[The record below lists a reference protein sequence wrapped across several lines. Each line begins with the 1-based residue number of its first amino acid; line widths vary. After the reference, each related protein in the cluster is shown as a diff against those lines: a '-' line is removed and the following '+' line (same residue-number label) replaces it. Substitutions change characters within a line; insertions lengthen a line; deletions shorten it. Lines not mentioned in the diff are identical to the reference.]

1 MDDLNL
7 LFSSVPC
14 AKTLLHWC
22 AKALKLTGLDFRA
35 DKTSSIVII
44 KRWSMNT
51 KTFSISK
58 PKNCTDVSSCIP
70 SINSR
75 SVKFLGCILDGSISD
90 RYLLDELEKK
100 LISGLGIIDKSFCN
114 GSQKLWILQQPL
126 IPKIQWPLLIY
137 EVLISHTTKNF
148 SIHQEMVTSAY
159 VKIISA
165 LLFQSFTMSFP
176 INSFT
181 SVLKSAKISGHLLL
195 PDSQDPLAA
204 TCLPQAQ
211 NRIMAW
217 RRSCSYNRKWC

>member
-1 MDDLNL
+1 M
-7 LFSSVPC
+7 PC

-22 AKALKLTGLDFRA
+22 ALKWTGLDFRA
-35 DKTSSIVII
+35 DKTSSIIII
-44 KRWSMNT
+44 KRWAMNT

-58 PKNCTDVSSCIP
+58 PKNCTDVLSCIP

-114 GSQKLWILQQPL
+114 GIQKLWILQQPL

-159 VKIISA
+159 IKIISA

-176 INSFT
+176 INSLT

-195 PDSQDPLAA
+195 PYSEDPLVA
-204 TCLPQAQ
+204 TCLPQLKTESWHEEEAV
-211 NRIMAW
+211 
-217 RRSCSYNRKWC
+217 

>member
-1 MDDLNL
+1 M
-7 LFSSVPC
+7 PC

-22 AKALKLTGLDFRA
+22 ALKWTGLDFRA

-58 PKNCTDVSSCIP
+58 PKNCTDVLSCIP

-148 SIHQEMVTSAY
+148 SIHQELVTSAN

-176 INSFT
+176 INSLT

-195 PDSQDPLAA
+195 PDSQDPLVA
-204 TCLPQAQ
+204 TCLPQLKTESWHEEEAV
-211 NRIMAW
+211 
-217 RRSCSYNRKWC
+217 

>member
-1 MDDLNL
+1 
-7 LFSSVPC
+7 
-14 AKTLLHWC
+14 
-22 AKALKLTGLDFRA
+22 
-35 DKTSSIVII
+35 
-44 KRWSMNT
+44 MNT

-58 PKNCTDVSSCIP
+58 PKNCTDVLSCIP

-176 INSFT
+176 INSLT

-195 PDSQDPLAA
+195 PDSEDPLVA
-204 TCLPQAQ
+204 TCLPQLKTESWHEEEAV
-211 NRIMAW
+211 
-217 RRSCSYNRKWC
+217 